1 MKTCAWCIEELSKS
15 VDGIEVDDDGNE
27 VCPEC
32 YSGYEAQSLNC
43 RERQGCG
50 LCNVL
55 RRS

>member
-32 YSGYEAQSLNC
+32 YSGYEAQMH
-43 RERQGCG
+43 RDA
-50 LCNVL
+50 VKIAI
-55 RRS
+55 